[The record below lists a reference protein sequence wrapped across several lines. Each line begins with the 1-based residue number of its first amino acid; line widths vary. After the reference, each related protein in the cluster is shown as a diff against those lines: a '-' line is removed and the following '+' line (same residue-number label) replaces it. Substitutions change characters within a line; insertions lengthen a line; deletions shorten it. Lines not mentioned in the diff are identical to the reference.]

1 VEAASGLIK
10 HNPAFLSS
18 DEMRRAFV
26 VREAERQILL
36 QVIRE
41 NNGPVNQH
49 VLIIALRG
57 MGKTMLARRIA
68 LDVTSDGQLGGDWHP
83 LVLSEECYD
92 IATAGDL
99 WVRVLGEAARAASA
113 PNRWSDAYDRLRR
126 ERDPVRLREQALA
139 RLREFAEEAG
149 KRLLVVVENLNLV
162 FTEQASDDTG
172 WEVRDTLL
180 NDPTIMLL
188 ATATSRF
195 DEIDRP
201 GRALYDLFRVVRLE
215 PLNTADC
222 QALWKAVNGEVLT
235 SERIRPLEILTG
247 GNPRLLAILAE
258 FSAGRSFREITQS
271 FAALI
276 DEYTTY
282 FKANIES
289 LPAQE
294 RRVFV
299 TLADIWD
306 PAEARRV
313 AALARLGVN
322 KTSAYLKRLV
332 DRGAVTAERTG
343 RKAFYQVA
351 ERLLNLYYLMRQSSA
366 ASERARAVVEF
377 MVRFYGTE
385 QTVRR
390 ITAEAVELPAPER
403 EYHNVAIRYLFSRS
417 EGEVT
422 ARDRLLAAFDKRYWA
437 LPEAAALLVAEPT
450 AEGQRPSEAATD
462 TCGAAEEGLAAA
474 LELLKSERPTE
485 ALGQL
490 DHLIADLGCPEEAP
504 VAGHL
509 ACAFLAR
516 GVTLERLGGLE
527 EAVASYDEAVALLGE
542 HEEVLWAAV
551 STSLALFSKGVLLG
565 DLGRS
570 EEAIAVYDEV
580 VERFG
585 EREEITLSEQVARA
599 LSNKGFRLKK
609 LGRYEEELAVYD
621 EVVRRFG
628 ERKEIPLAAHVAWA
642 LVDKGLGLGEL
653 GRSEEA
659 IAVSDEV
666 LERVGERDEDHLD
679 EQVGWALVHKGFL
692 AAKLGRLRES
702 VDCIVAALPRQSVLE
717 KHQERLVSLLIGLAG
732 EGLDGEILE
741 AIESSPAAKR
751 LEPLIAAL
759 RIHRGEQVRGP
770 EEVMKVAGD
779 IAKRIAEISVER
791 RGTEGSSAPAV
802 DDK

>member
-1 VEAASGLIK
+1 MEAASGLIK

-49 VLIIALRG
+49 LLIIAPRG
-57 MGKTMLARRIA
+57 MGKTMLARRVA
-68 LDVTSDGQLGGDWHP
+68 LDVTSDGQLGRDWQP

-99 WVRVLGEAARAASA
+99 WVRVLGEAARAAGA

-172 WEVRDTLL
+172 WDIRDTLL

-201 GRALYDLFRVVRLE
+201 GRALYDLFRVLRLE
-215 PLNTADC
+215 PLGTAEC
-222 QALWKAVNGEVLT
+222 QALWTAVNGEVLPV
-235 SERIRPLEILTG
+235 ERIRPLEILTG
-247 GNPRLLAILAE
+247 GNPRLLAILAK

-306 PAEARRV
+306 PAEARQV
-313 AALARLGVN
+313 AALARLDVN

-343 RKAFYQVA
+343 RRAFYQVA

-377 MVRFYGTE
+377 MARFYGTE

-390 ITAEAVELPAPER
+390 ITAEAVELPAAER
-403 EYHNVAIRYLFSRS
+403 EYHNAAVRHLLSRS
-417 EGEVT
+417 DGE
-422 ARDRLLAAFDKRYWA
+422 ASIRDRLLAAFDERYWA

-450 AEGQRPSEAATD
+450 AESEHYSEAVTRTLETMRRRYSAV
-462 TCGAAEEGLAAA
+462 
-474 LELLKSERPTE
+474 LELLDAGKPAE
-485 ALGQL
+485 ALDRLGR
-490 DHLIADLGCPEEAP
+490 LIADLGTPNEAS
-504 VAGHL
+504 
-509 ACAFLAR
+509 LAR
-516 GVTLERLGGLE
+516 ELARALLAKSWTLE
-527 EAVASYDEAVALLGE
+527 A
-542 HEEVLWAAV
+542 
-551 STSLALFSKGVLLG
+551 
-565 DLGRS
+565 LGRP
-570 EEAIAVYDEV
+570 EQAIAVYDEIV
-580 VERFG
+580 GRFG
-585 EREEITLSEQVARA
+585 EREEVPLAELVAKALVNKGVLLGTLGRFEEAIAVCDEVVARFGKREEVSLAEAGA
-599 LSNKGFRLKK
+599 LSLFTKGAWLDQ
-609 LGRYEEELAVYD
+609 LGRHEEAITVYD
-621 EVVRRFG
+621 EVVGRFG
-628 ERKEIPLAAHVAWA
+628 KRKEVPLAELVTITLFNKGITVAA
-642 LVDKGLGLGEL
+642 
-653 GRSEEA
+653 
-659 IAVSDEV
+659 
-666 LERVGERDEDHLD
+666 
-679 EQVGWALVHKGFL
+679 
-692 AAKLGRLRES
+692 LGRLGETVGCFTAALRRES
-702 VDCIVAALPRQSVLE
+702 FLG
-717 KHQERLVSLLIGLAG
+717 KHQERFVSFLVMLAG
-732 EGLDGEILE
+732 EGMDAEILD
-741 AIESSPAAKR
+741 AIEASPAAKR
-751 LEPLIAAL
+751 LEPLVVAL
-759 RIHRGEQVRGP
+759 RIHRGEEIHGP
-770 EEVMKVAGD
+770 QEVMEVAGD
-779 IAKRIAEISVER
+779 IVKRIAEIRAER